1 MSPTRCVEAGQPIRP
16 GSTKIAESS
25 GWILHSNI
33 EGPDIE
39 LDESLR
45 SLLDKM
51 GPCAESLCELERE
64 GYSIVWR
71 CVVAT
76 NDLEHD
82 IELDR
87 ATLQRLVAL
96 PGVLR
101 LDVYDDARL
110 WENKPGDSVKAYE
123 GRGRR

>member
-1 MSPTRCVEAGQPIRP
+1 MPPTRCVEAGEPIRP

-25 GWILHSNI
+25 GWNLHSDT
-33 EGPDIE
+33 EGPDVE

-45 SLLDKM
+45 SLLDKIE
-51 GPCAESLCELERE
+51 PCAEALCELEGE
-64 GYSIVWR
+64 GYLVVWR

-87 ATLQRLVAL
+87 ATLRRLVAL

-101 LDVYDDARL
+101 LDVYDDGGL
-110 WENKPGDSVKAYE
+110 WEE
-123 GRGRR
+123 